1 MISREKKYFA
11 DFTKKREREEKRLNE
26 IIFYLII
33 FQVKTKPFQGS
44 GNVLGSIA
52 PTVAENAPKAGSTD
66 AALSESEAQKK
77 LNVDTSKV
85 RILMFFY
92 HSDFM

>member
-1 MISREKKYFA
+1 MKERKK
-11 DFTKKREREEKRLNE
+11 TKQNH
-26 IIFYLII
+26 FLII

-52 PTVAENAPKAGSTD
+52 PAVAENAPKAGSTD

-85 RILMFFY
+85 RILRY
-92 HSDFM
+92 WVKSSG